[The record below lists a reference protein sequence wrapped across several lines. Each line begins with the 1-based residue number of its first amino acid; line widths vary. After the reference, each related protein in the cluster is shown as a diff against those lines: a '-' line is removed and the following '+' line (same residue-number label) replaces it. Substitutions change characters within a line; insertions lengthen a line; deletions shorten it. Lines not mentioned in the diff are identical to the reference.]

1 MNGQTASQ
9 PGGDDMAQ
17 GEFVH
22 AALLHGFGARATS
35 VMRVRAGTDTVNHRA
50 VLDDERQVFVKTMRP
65 RQAEAEV
72 RAATHLAC
80 FARSGGLPVPRFWL
94 GRDGMPFA
102 RHGGRLVTV
111 QDYVDGSPASAQ
123 PLTIPLAEEIG
134 SLIGRLHRRLAAYP
148 GTLPVLSARWWTAAG
163 QQRFD
168 NDYQRLSGVLAQH
181 EDVAGATHTQML
193 EERRQ
198 DLLTHA
204 DALRKGFPADPVRQ
218 PLHADL
224 TTPNVLLSPVGRVAA
239 VIDFYAR
246 TGPAAWEVG
255 RIALDPRTVAS
266 ETDWVPIALAL
277 ITAYREE
284 NPFLPGKDLV
294 ACVRMALV
302 HALHSLFGLYE
313 HYVDPGAYDVGD
325 VLRYW
330 EQRHVTTRRVLPR
343 LDFLEEEIQAVA
355 GAR

>member
-1 MNGQTASQ
+1 MNGQTASHR
-9 PGGDDMAQ
+9 GGDDAAQ
-17 GEFVH
+17 SEFVH
-22 AALLHGFGARATS
+22 AALLHSFGARATS

-50 VLDDERQVFVKTMRP
+50 ILDDERQVFVKIMRP
-65 RQAEAEV
+65 GQAEAEV

-80 FARSGGLPVPRFWL
+80 FTRSGGLPVPRFWL
-94 GRDGMPFA
+94 GRDSMPFA
-102 RHGGRLVTV
+102 RHGGRLITV
-111 QDYVDGSPASAQ
+111 QDYIDGIPASSQ
-123 PLTIPLAEEIG
+123 PLTIALAEEIG
-134 SLIGRLHRRLAAYP
+134 SVIGRLHRQLAAYP
-148 GTLPVLSARWWTAAG
+148 GALPVLSARWWTDAG

-168 NDYQRLSGVLAQH
+168 NDYQRLRDVLADH
-181 EDVAGATHTQML
+181 EGTATAAHAQML

-198 DLLTHA
+198 DLLAHA
-204 DALRKGFPADPVRQ
+204 DSLRKGFPADPVRQ

-224 TTPNVLLSPVGRVAA
+224 TTPNVLLSPAGRVAA

-266 ETDWVPIALAL
+266 ESDWVPVALAM

-284 NPFLPGKDLV
+284 NPYLPREDLV
-294 ACVRMALV
+294 ACIRMALL

-313 HYVDPGAYDVGD
+313 HYVEPSTYDVGD

-330 EQRHVTTRRVLPR
+330 EQRHVMTRRVLPQ
-343 LDFLEEEIQAVA
+343 LGLLEDEIRAAA